1 MSKYTI
7 GVDIGGTKIACGL
20 VDVTKGKVIRK
31 IKVSTGKT
39 VSQGIKNLIFAI
51 DKIQKRQMYPLGIGC
66 AGQINIEKGKVIYS
80 PNMPQW
86 RNVPLLILLAQRL
99 GRRFEMRLDNDAN
112 CFTLAEWK
120 FGAGR
125 GYNYVVGLT
134 LGTGIGSGAVLDG
147 KLFHGVANAP
157 EIGHTALGADGR
169 KCKCGKFGHFEAYSS
184 GGAMERKYFKLTGK
198 KLKATDIEK
207 RVYLGDK
214 IAKKVYSEAKKYLA
228 TGLANVISSFDPEI
242 IILGGAIGVK
252 SKLIYRGLENLVQR
266 HLFFKSKKIKIKKA
280 KLGENGGLI
289 GAAMLHHLKTKN

>member
-1 MSKYTI
+1 MPKYTI
-7 GVDIGGTKIACGL
+7 GVDIGGTKIAAGL
-20 VDVTKGKVIRK
+20 VDRKGKIVKKVK
-31 IKVSTGKT
+31 ISTGKT
-39 VSQGIKNLIFAI
+39 VAQGIKNLIFAV
-51 DKIQKRQMYPLGIGC
+51 DSLARGGLYPVGIGC
-66 AGQINIEKGKVIYS
+66 AGQIDTELGKVIYS
-80 PNMPQW
+80 PNMPAW
-86 RNVPLLILLAQRL
+86 HNVPLLILLAQRL
-99 GRRFEMRLDNDAN
+99 GRRCKMKIDNDAN

-125 GYNYVVGLT
+125 GYNYVIGLT

-157 EIGHTALGADGR
+157 EIGHTVVEFNGR
-169 KCKCGKFGHFEAYSS
+169 KCACGKLGHLEAYAS
-184 GGAMERKYFKLTGK
+184 GGAIERKYFKLTGK

-207 RVYLGDK
+207 KVYLGDK
-214 IAKKVYSEAKKYLA
+214 MAKQVYNEAKKYLA

-266 HLFFKSKKIKIKKA
+266 YLFFKSKKIKIKKA